1 MPLLDADS
9 EKAKEIAEEAINGF
23 GAVYKEKSLSMLR
36 AKVGLFGEHAEDEGL
51 ITDLLDWMQR
61 QEADYTNTF
70 RDLTNVASPKGE
82 PYDGDT
88 FKEWYA
94 RWQARLAKNME
105 PLKSSLS
112 LMRANNP
119 AVIPRNQKVEQVL
132 GDATNGDLKPL
143 KDLLTALQEPY
154 NHRSNLKPYQSPP
167 KKEERVYQ
175 TFCGT

>member
-1 MPLLDADS
+1 M
-9 EKAKEIAEEAINGF
+9 
-23 GAVYKEKSLSMLR
+23 MR
-36 AKVGLFGEHAEDEGL
+36 AKLGLFGARAEDESL

-61 QEADYTNTF
+61 AGADYTNTF
-70 RDLTNVASPKGE
+70 RHLMEEKPPQDK
-82 PYDGDT
+82 PYNDRA
-88 FKEWYA
+88 FKEWYT
-94 RWQARLAKNME
+94 RWQVQLAKNTK

-132 GDATNGDLKPL
+132 GAATNGDLKPL

-154 NHRSNLKPYQSPP
+154 NNRSNLKPYQSPP